1 MDITAPRPAFAFR
14 ITLTNT
20 GDTILVQEVSGL
32 ARDFE
37 TTEVVEGGEN
47 RFVHQLPEPAKHA
60 NLTLKRMVVP
70 DDAPLVQWVR
80 DKLEGDFT
88 KPIAPRE
95 IDIALLD
102 VNQTVQAQWIA
113 ANAYPVKWSIG
124 NFDAMKNELA
134 IETLELAY
142 ATLQRS

>member
-1 MDITAPRPAFAFR
+1 MDHTAPRPAFAFR
-14 ITLTNT
+14 VALPDT

-32 ARDFE
+32 ERDFE
-37 TTEVVEGGEN
+37 TTDVVEGGEN
-47 RFVHQLPEPAKHA
+47 RFVHQLPKAAKHA

-80 DKLEGDFT
+80 DTLEGDFT

-102 VNQTVQAQWIA
+102 INQTVLAQWTA
-113 ANAYPVKWSIG
+113 ANAYPVKWSTG
-124 NFDAMKNELA
+124 NFDAMKNELV